1 MINILTALTTNELPI
16 LTIVYLIKQ
25 ILTLIL
31 IIGPII
37 LIVMSIIDLLKI
49 VISTEKQKDS
59 ASRLVKR
66 ILYCVIL
73 FFIPIVVDF
82 VTSLVGYNFTNSN
95 IWTEA
100 NKDTVVAL
108 TEIRN
113 QEREAYERASEAT
126 RETLENEKEQQ
137 QAQAKQQFE
146 NLIKNREQSD
156 SENAP
161 DGNTSTLNGTR
172 DEMVEFAKQYVGKLN
187 YVYGGS
193 SLTSGVDCSG
203 FVQQIYAHFGIDIPR
218 VANDQSNSGQEV
230 SIENLQKGD
239 LVFYGSGSYATHVAM
254 YIGEGQVVH
263 ASTEQTGVIISNMN
277 YRTVIKGR
285 SYIND

>member
-1 MINILTALTTNELPI
+1 MNT
-16 LTIVYLIKQ
+16 
-25 ILTLIL
+25 
-31 IIGPII
+31 
-37 LIVMSIIDLLKI
+37 
-49 VISTEKQKDS
+49 
-59 ASRLVKR
+59 
-66 ILYCVIL
+66 CVSVC
-73 FFIPIVVDF
+73 P
-82 VTSLVGYNFTNSN
+82 
-95 IWTEA
+95 
-100 NKDTVVAL
+100 
-108 TEIRN
+108 
-113 QEREAYERASEAT
+113 
-126 RETLENEKEQQ
+126 Q